1 MSGSTDRGKFNYR
14 LALEERK
21 RAIRKLE
28 SLTSI
33 AAVLGEEPDADVV
46 IELTGC
52 INGRTETRPTVGNA
66 LSF

>member
-1 MSGSTDRGKFNYR
+1 MSGSTDRSKFNYR

-21 RAIRKLE
+21 RAIRELE

-33 AAVLGEEPDADVV
+33 AAVSGEEPDADVV
-46 IELTGC
+46 IRLTDY
-52 INGRTETRPTVGNA
+52 ISGRTQARPPVENA

>member
-1 MSGSTDRGKFNYR
+1 MSESTDQSKFNYR

-33 AAVLGEEPDADVV
+33 AAVSGEEPDAEVV
-46 IELTGC
+46 IELTDY
-52 INGRTETRPTVGNA
+52 ISGRTETRPIGGTA
-66 LSF
+66 LAW